1 MVVTIIFIVALLVIV
16 IIASGVRFVYLLALP
31 HTNIQLNMK
40 SKALD
45 LFLYLGIAISLIVSV
60 TNLLQIIFAAVDRK
74 FVDILSA
81 TQYFDSTQA
90 DVRFAIASLVVM
102 FPIYVG
108 LSWYVSTN
116 IKKYLFKQDISV
128 RKIMIYCTLFVAV
141 LTLIGTLVSSIY
153 TYLGGEI
160 SIRFLLKALAVF
172 VVAFVLFGYYYYT
185 LKRDYAKSTIF
196 PAVITAITS
205 VCVIASVVWSV
216 SIIGTPTEMRA
227 KKIDST
233 RLSDISR
240 IQQEV
245 FNRVQSTDKLPLA
258 LSELNNAFQGY
269 KVPTDPLTHV
279 AYGYKVIQQPTVK
292 INYTTNRK
300 DLTSPAI
307 FELCSI
313 FDTTRAIDARG
324 QAVVSK
330 GDIPSQVVGNVIGTD
345 SLYSVQNYYYEGD
358 QSPFWNH
365 GTGETCFKRII
376 SSDMYYGR

>member
-1 MVVTIIFIVALLVIV
+1 MIVTILIIAALLFMVA
-16 IIASGVRFVYLLALP
+16 IAAGIRFIYLLAVP

-74 FVDILSA
+74 FIDILSA
-81 TQYFDSTQA
+81 TQYIDSTQS

-102 FPIYVG
+102 FPIYIG
-108 LSWYVSTN
+108 LSWYVSNN

-128 RKIMIYCTLFVAV
+128 RKIMIYCTLFAAV
-141 LTLIGTLVSSIY
+141 LTLIGTLVSAIY

-172 VVAFVLFGYYYYT
+172 VVALALFGYYYYT
-185 LKRDYAKSTIF
+185 LKRDYAKSTIL
-196 PAVITAITS
+196 PLLITIVTS
-205 VCVIASVVWSV
+205 VCVIAAAVWSV
-216 SIIGTPTEMRA
+216 SIIGTPAEMRA

-233 RLSDISR
+233 RLTDISR

-245 FNRVQSTDKLPLA
+245 FNRVQTSDKLPLS

-269 KVPTDPLTHV
+269 QVPTDPLTQV
-279 AYGYKVIQQPTVK
+279 AYGYKIIQQPAIK
-292 INYTTNRK
+292 MNYTTNRK

-307 FELCSI
+307 FELCAT
-313 FDTTRAIDARG
+313 FDTARDIDSRR
-324 QAVVSK
+324 QTVPVTMK
-330 GDIPSQVVGNVIGTD
+330 GEGFATD
-345 SLYSVQNYYYEGD
+345 SFYSAQNYYYEGD

-365 GTGETCFKRII
+365 KIGETCFKRVI